1 MKIGN
6 NIKKLRELRNFSQ
19 QALAAELEIS
29 QKQMSRIENDEVS
42 PTLELVSKICE
53 ALNVRLQELLNF
65 NESNIFNNI
74 NNTKT
79 GDYTSNTYVNTEI
92 DQIKALYEKLLAEKE
107 RTILLLQK
115 ALQ

>member
-74 NNTKT
+74 ITKQH
-79 GDYTSNTYVNTEI
+79 GGEFVAYNGTEI
-92 DQIKALYEKLLAEKE
+92 NQIKALYEKLLTEKE